1 MAGDPESYGY
11 TADMYT
17 GDGLRI
23 ATKGGQPNRGLGF
36 GTGMSPSSRAPGD
49 GSVSWIWTR
58 RTRNPTEDMRAH
70 GEPIQGPR
78 AVARYVA
85 GYDSSH
91 KFSRRRSNSR
101 SDLRFQE
108 LQDPVVHFGGFL
120 QEQEMAGAFHPG
132 GF

>member
-1 MAGDPESYGY
+1 MLSLWGANVEVDARRFFDAADLALVAGDPESYGY

-36 GTGMSPSSRAPGD
+36 GTGMSPSSRAAGG

-58 RTRNPTEDMRAH
+58 RTRNATEDMRAH
-70 GEPIQGPR
+70 GEPIPGPR

-85 GYDSSH
+85 S
-91 KFSRRRSNSR
+91 
-101 SDLRFQE
+101 
-108 LQDPVVHFGGFL
+108 
-120 QEQEMAGAFHPG
+120 
-132 GF
+132 